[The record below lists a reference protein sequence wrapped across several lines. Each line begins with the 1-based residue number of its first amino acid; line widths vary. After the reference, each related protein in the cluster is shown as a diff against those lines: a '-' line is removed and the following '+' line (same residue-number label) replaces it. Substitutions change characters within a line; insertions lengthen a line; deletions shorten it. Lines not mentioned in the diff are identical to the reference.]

1 MDLEAFRFAKAPR
14 KSEPDV
20 PTQARSAAK
29 SSGLH
34 CYFGSTRADDNAEA
48 GAGRKASPKKSAFKR
63 KAEDSVILCKTCRH
77 SPTQLL
83 QQSIG
88 SFVVRATASQDDGQ
102 DLTPATSD
110 VAGPIDDDGNL
121 LCSRCRRPMRE
132 PLKVGSGLGRA
143 AACPF
148 KTRLNGCALCDRFA
162 VVSPGPDAGVAHS
175 YKRVAKETGVEF
187 LLTDTEA
194 VATMRAV
201 SPAPPRRWLLLA
213 RACCS
218 AFFFEQWWLCR
229 RA

>member
-20 PTQARSAAK
+20 PTQARSATK
-29 SSGLH
+29 STGLH

-88 SFVVRATASQDDGQ
+88 SFVVRATASQDGDQ

-110 VAGPIDDDGNL
+110 LAGPIDNVSTARNSRTCCAGGL
-121 LCSRCRRPMRE
+121 WICS
-132 PLKVGSGLGRA
+132 
-143 AACPF
+143 
-148 KTRLNGCALCDRFA
+148 
-162 VVSPGPDAGVAHS
+162 
-175 YKRVAKETGVEF
+175 
-187 LLTDTEA
+187 
-194 VATMRAV
+194 
-201 SPAPPRRWLLLA
+201 
-213 RACCS
+213 
-218 AFFFEQWWLCR
+218 
-229 RA
+229 